1 MDKLKKH
8 ADKFRFGF
16 VGIINTAIDFGVLF
30 LLVSLG
36 MSSLIGNYISTTTAL
51 IFSFF
56 ANKKFTFKDNSKN
69 RTAQIIKF
77 LVVTLFGL
85 WIIQPVIIEGFK
97 FISEPTGMSSGLT
110 LLIGKILATGASLI
124 WNYILYSRF
133 IFNKKLP
140 NIR

>member
-36 MSSLIGNYISTTTAL
+36 MSSLVGNYISTTTAL

-56 ANKKFTFKDNSKN
+56 ANKKFTFKDNSRN
-69 RTAQIIKF
+69 RTSQVVRF

-85 WIIQPVIIEGFK
+85 WVIQPIIIEGVK
-97 FISEPTGMSSGLT
+97 LLATPLNINSGLI
-110 LLIGKILATGASLI
+110 LLIGKILATCATLV
-124 WNYILYSRF
+124 WNYIFYSRMVF
-133 IFNKKLP
+133 KKKTLQD
-140 NIR
+140 

>member
-69 RTAQIIKF
+69 RTTQIIRF

-85 WIIQPVIIEGFK
+85 WVIQPVIIEGVK
-97 FISEPTGMSSGLT
+97 FISEPTDMSSSLT
-110 LLIGKILATGASLI
+110 LFVGKILATGASLV
-124 WNYILYSRF
+124 WNYVLYSRF
-133 IFNKKLP
+133 VFNEK
-140 NIR
+140 IAQD